1 LLGPR
6 AAVLR
11 TELLNLSPGGTNP
24 TSDRVP
30 IGSNTGG
37 LHRHAVLHRRRMK
50 EKDEGAL
57 LPPPSAFKEKRGSTA
72 TDAPRRAGPRVNAR
86 VHHSSMKG
94 GSMQRTQHKLFEA
107 LDRVDEFLE
116 QNREVLGTVVPASAQ
131 ENFRASRTQLVEHM
145 KAQDSFQRATHTTVA
160 AKRVLREELIRN
172 HMIPL
177 AVVSRTRLAGSNDAN
192 AFRLLSR
199 SRPFAA
205 FVVAGY
211 GMADAATL
219 NESALLAGGLP
230 SGFIDRLI
238 GATDALRDAVN
249 AKSETNAR
257 QVEATAG
264 LRKAAR
270 IGRDAIRVLNAL
282 VRSALKDENT
292 LLDRWT
298 NISRVAAAATPAA
311 VASPESDKR
320 VVTSGTSTP
329 PVQGPSQPEQDR
341 EAVAA

>member
-1 LLGPR
+1 
-6 AAVLR
+6 
-11 TELLNLSPGGTNP
+11 
-24 TSDRVP
+24 
-30 IGSNTGG
+30 
-37 LHRHAVLHRRRMK
+37 
-50 EKDEGAL
+50 
-57 LPPPSAFKEKRGSTA
+57 
-72 TDAPRRAGPRVNAR
+72 
-86 VHHSSMKG
+86 
-94 GSMQRTQHKLFEA
+94 MQRTQHKLFEA

-116 QNREVLGTVVPASAQ
+116 QNREVLGAVVTASAQ

-145 KAQDSFQRATHTTVA
+145 KAQDSFQRRTHTTVA

-172 HMIPL
+172 HMTPL
-177 AVVSRTRLAGSNDAN
+177 AVVSRTHLAGSSDAN

-211 GMADAATL
+211 GMADAATG
-219 NESALLAGGLP
+219 NEPALLAGGLP

-270 IGRDAIRVLNAL
+270 IGRSAIRVLIAL
-282 VRSALKDENT
+282 VRSTLKDENT

-298 NISRVAAAATPAA
+298 NISRVAAAATSAA
-311 VASPESDKR
+311 VATPARDTP
-320 VVTSGTSTP
+320 VVTSGTITP
-329 PVQGPSQPEQDR
+329 PVQGPSKPEQDR
-341 EAVAA
+341 DAAAALSTSLI